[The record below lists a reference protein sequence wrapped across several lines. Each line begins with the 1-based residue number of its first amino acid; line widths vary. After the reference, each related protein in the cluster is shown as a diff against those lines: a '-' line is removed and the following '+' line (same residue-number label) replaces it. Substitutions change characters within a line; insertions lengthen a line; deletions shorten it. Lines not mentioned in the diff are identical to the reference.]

1 MILDF
6 NKSGAWNKRSGA
18 KFGPFLISEVVE
30 ITQMLVENSQK
41 INCRDVT
48 SIREGRVARG
58 RSWTIAKSKMELF
71 VVMVNSFQL
80 LAIVKKGTT
89 LYFASVQE
97 STSNCSTS

>member
-18 KFGPFLISEVVE
+18 KFGPFLISEVAE

-71 VVMVNSFQL
+71 VIIVNSFQL